1 MEKILLVPDSFKGT
15 LSSRQV
21 CQVMAGQLRRFFPQ
35 AQVKSIP
42 VADGGEGSVEAFLA
56 AAGGERRTRTV
67 TGPFGEPVEAFYGI
81 LGDGRT
87 AVIEMAA
94 CAGLPLAEGRLNPE
108 RATTYGVGE
117 LLLAAKEAGCTKA
130 ILGLGGSCTND
141 GGVGAAAALGAKFT
155 RADGAAF
162 IPTGGT
168 LGEIAAL
175 DVSPVAQAL
184 QGMELTAMCDIDNPL
199 YGEAGAAAVFAPQKG
214 ADAAMVAR
222 LDAGL
227 RHLGQ
232 VSARCL
238 GRDFS
243 HLPGAGAAGGLGFGM
258 AAFCGAQLRM
268 GIDAVLDAVGF
279 DSLLPGTD
287 VVFTGEGKIDSQSAR
302 GKVVSGVAA
311 RCRKAGVPVVAVV
324 GQIGQGFEEMYQQG
338 LTAVFSINRAAQPFA
353 ESRFHAGENL
363 ALTMENIARL
373 LAAGRWFSSPLPLTF
388 PGRRGIVQ
396 EVRSC

>member
-141 GGVGAAAALGAKFT
+141 GGAGAAAALGAKFT

-232 VSARCL
+232 VAARCL

-302 GKVVSGVAA
+302 GKVVSGVAV

-363 ALTMENIARL
+363 VLTMENIARL
-373 LAAGRWFSSPLPLTF
+373 LAAGR
-388 PGRRGIVQ
+388 
-396 EVRSC
+396 

>member
-67 TGPFGEPVEAFYGI
+67 TGPFGEPVEAFYGV

-141 GGVGAAAALGAKFT
+141 GGAGAAAALGAKFT

-232 VSARCL
+232 VAARCL

-243 HLPGAGAAGGLGFGM
+243 HLPGTGAAGGLGFGM

-302 GKVVSGVAA
+302 GKVVSGVAV

-373 LAAGRWFSSPLPLTF
+373 LAAGR
-388 PGRRGIVQ
+388 
-396 EVRSC
+396 

>member
-67 TGPFGEPVEAFYGI
+67 TGPFGEPVEAFYGV

-130 ILGLGGSCTND
+130 ILGLGGSCTNE

-162 IPTGGT
+162 VPTGGT

-287 VVFTGEGKIDSQSAR
+287 MVFTGEGKIDSQSAR

-324 GQIGQGFEEMYQQG
+324 GQIGQGFEELYQQG

-373 LAAGRWFSSPLPLTF
+373 LAAGR
-388 PGRRGIVQ
+388 
-396 EVRSC
+396 

>member
-81 LGDGRT
+81 LGDDRT

-141 GGVGAAAALGAKFT
+141 GGAGAAAALGAKFT

-243 HLPGAGAAGGLGFGM
+243 HLPGTGAAGGLGFGM

-373 LAAGRWFSSPLPLTF
+373 LAAGR
-388 PGRRGIVQ
+388 
-396 EVRSC
+396 

>member
-67 TGPFGEPVEAFYGI
+67 TGPFGEPVEAFYGV

-117 LLLAAKEAGCTKA
+117 LLLAAKEAGCSKA

-155 RADGAAF
+155 RADGTAF
-162 IPTGGT
+162 VPTGGT

-324 GQIGQGFEEMYQQG
+324 GQIDQGFEEMYQQG
-338 LTAVFSINRAAQPFA
+338 LTAVFSINRAAQPFT

-373 LAAGRWFSSPLPLTF
+373 LAAGR
-388 PGRRGIVQ
+388 
-396 EVRSC
+396 

>member
-67 TGPFGEPVEAFYGI
+67 TGPFGEPVEAFYGV

-199 YGEAGAAAVFAPQKG
+199 YGDAGAAAVFAPQKG

-232 VSARCL
+232 VAARCL

-373 LAAGRWFSSPLPLTF
+373 LAAGR
-388 PGRRGIVQ
+388 
-396 EVRSC
+396 

>member
-67 TGPFGEPVEAFYGI
+67 TGPFGEPVEAFYGV

-141 GGVGAAAALGAKFT
+141 GGAGAAAALGAKFT
-155 RADGAAF
+155 RADGTAF
-162 IPTGGT
+162 VPSGGT

-302 GKVVSGVAA
+302 GKVVSGVAV

-373 LAAGRWFSSPLPLTF
+373 LAAGR
-388 PGRRGIVQ
+388 
-396 EVRSC
+396 

>member
-94 CAGLPLAEGRLNPE
+94 CAGLPLEEGRLNPE

-141 GGVGAAAALGAKFT
+141 GGAGAAAALGAKFT

-232 VSARCL
+232 VAARCL

-324 GQIGQGFEEMYQQG
+324 GQIDQGFEEMYQQG

-373 LAAGRWFSSPLPLTF
+373 LAVGR
-388 PGRRGIVQ
+388 
-396 EVRSC
+396 

>member
-141 GGVGAAAALGAKFT
+141 GGAGAAAALGAKFI
-155 RADGAAF
+155 RADGTAF
-162 IPTGGT
+162 VPSGGT

-199 YGEAGAAAVFAPQKG
+199 YGDAGAAAVFAPQKG

-324 GQIGQGFEEMYQQG
+324 GQIDQGFEEMYQQG

-373 LAAGRWFSSPLPLTF
+373 LAAGR
-388 PGRRGIVQ
+388 
-396 EVRSC
+396 

>member
-21 CQVMAGQLRRFFPQ
+21 CQVMSGQLRRFFPQ

-67 TGPFGEPVEAFYGI
+67 TGPFGEPVEAFYGV

-155 RADGAAF
+155 RADGTAF
-162 IPTGGT
+162 VPTGGT

-199 YGEAGAAAVFAPQKG
+199 YGDAGAAAVFAPQKG

-232 VSARCL
+232 VAARCL

-373 LAAGRWFSSPLPLTF
+373 LAAGR
-388 PGRRGIVQ
+388 
-396 EVRSC
+396 

>member
-67 TGPFGEPVEAFYGI
+67 TGPFGEPVEAFYGV

-141 GGVGAAAALGAKFT
+141 GGAGAAAALGAKFT

-214 ADAAMVAR
+214 ADAALVAR

-373 LAAGRWFSSPLPLTF
+373 LAAGR
-388 PGRRGIVQ
+388 
-396 EVRSC
+396 

>member
-35 AQVKSIP
+35 VQVKSIP

-67 TGPFGEPVEAFYGI
+67 TGPFGEPVEAFYGV
-81 LGDGRT
+81 LGDGCT

-141 GGVGAAAALGAKFT
+141 GGAGAAAALGAKFT
-155 RADGAAF
+155 RADGTAF
-162 IPTGGT
+162 VPTGGT

-232 VSARCL
+232 VAARCL

-287 VVFTGEGKIDSQSAR
+287 MVFTGEGKIDSQSAR

-373 LAAGRWFSSPLPLTF
+373 LAAGR
-388 PGRRGIVQ
+388 
-396 EVRSC
+396 

>member
-67 TGPFGEPVEAFYGI
+67 TGPFGEPVESFYGV

-155 RADGAAF
+155 RADGTAF
-162 IPTGGT
+162 VPTGGT

-373 LAAGRWFSSPLPLTF
+373 LAAGR
-388 PGRRGIVQ
+388 
-396 EVRSC
+396 

>member
-302 GKVVSGVAA
+302 GKVVSGVAV

-373 LAAGRWFSSPLPLTF
+373 LAAGR
-388 PGRRGIVQ
+388 
-396 EVRSC
+396 

>member
-141 GGVGAAAALGAKFT
+141 GGAGAAAALGAKFT

-162 IPTGGT
+162 VPSGGT

-232 VSARCL
+232 VAARCL

-373 LAAGRWFSSPLPLTF
+373 LAAGR
-388 PGRRGIVQ
+388 
-396 EVRSC
+396 

>member
-21 CQVMAGQLRRFFPQ
+21 CQVMSGQLRRFFPQ

-67 TGPFGEPVEAFYGI
+67 TGPFGEPVEAFYGV

-141 GGVGAAAALGAKFT
+141 GGAGAAAALGAKFT
-155 RADGAAF
+155 RADGTAF

-175 DVSPVAQAL
+175 DVSLVAQVL

-199 YGEAGAAAVFAPQKG
+199 YGDAGAAAVFAPQKG

-232 VSARCL
+232 VAARCL

-287 VVFTGEGKIDSQSAR
+287 MVFTGEGKIDSQSAR

-373 LAAGRWFSSPLPLTF
+373 LAAGR
-388 PGRRGIVQ
+388 
-396 EVRSC
+396 

>member
-287 VVFTGEGKIDSQSAR
+287 VVFTGEGKIDFQSAR

-373 LAAGRWFSSPLPLTF
+373 LAAGR
-388 PGRRGIVQ
+388 
-396 EVRSC
+396 

>member
-21 CQVMAGQLRRFFPQ
+21 CQVMVGQLRRFFPQ

-67 TGPFGEPVEAFYGI
+67 TGPFGEPVEAFYGV

-141 GGVGAAAALGAKFT
+141 GGAGAAAALGAKFT

-162 IPTGGT
+162 VPTGGT

-232 VSARCL
+232 VAARCL

-243 HLPGAGAAGGLGFGM
+243 HLPGTGAAGGLGFGM

-287 VVFTGEGKIDSQSAR
+287 MVFTGEGKIDSQSAR

-373 LAAGRWFSSPLPLTF
+373 LAASR
-388 PGRRGIVQ
+388 
-396 EVRSC
+396 

>member
-56 AAGGERRTRTV
+56 AAGGERRMLTV
-67 TGPFGEPVEAFYGI
+67 TGPFGEPVEAFYGV

-243 HLPGAGAAGGLGFGM
+243 HLPGTGAAGGLGFGM

-373 LAAGRWFSSPLPLTF
+373 LAAGR
-388 PGRRGIVQ
+388 
-396 EVRSC
+396 

>member
-67 TGPFGEPVEAFYGI
+67 TGPVGEPVEAFYGI

-141 GGVGAAAALGAKFT
+141 GGAGAAAALGGKFT

-199 YGEAGAAAVFAPQKG
+199 YGDAGAAAVFAPQKG

-232 VSARCL
+232 VATRCL

-287 VVFTGEGKIDSQSAR
+287 VVFTGEGKIDSQSAW

-373 LAAGRWFSSPLPLTF
+373 LAASR
-388 PGRRGIVQ
+388 
-396 EVRSC
+396 

>member
-56 AAGGERRTRTV
+56 AAGGERRMLTV

-141 GGVGAAAALGAKFT
+141 GGAGAAAALGAKFT

-199 YGEAGAAAVFAPQKG
+199 YGDAGAAAVFAPQKG

-287 VVFTGEGKIDSQSAR
+287 VVFTGVGKIDSQSAR
-302 GKVVSGVAA
+302 GKVVSGVAV

-373 LAAGRWFSSPLPLTF
+373 LAASR
-388 PGRRGIVQ
+388 
-396 EVRSC
+396 

>member
-141 GGVGAAAALGAKFT
+141 GGAGAAAALGAKFT
-155 RADGAAF
+155 RADGTAF
-162 IPTGGT
+162 VPSGGT

-175 DVSPVAQAL
+175 DGSPVAQAL

-199 YGEAGAAAVFAPQKG
+199 YGDAGAAAVFAPQKG

-287 VVFTGEGKIDSQSAR
+287 MVFTGEGKIDSQSAR

-373 LAAGRWFSSPLPLTF
+373 LAAGR
-388 PGRRGIVQ
+388 
-396 EVRSC
+396 

>member
-67 TGPFGEPVEAFYGI
+67 TGPFGEPVDAFYGI

-141 GGVGAAAALGAKFT
+141 GGAGAAAALGAKFT

-199 YGEAGAAAVFAPQKG
+199 YGDAGAAAVFAPQKG

-363 ALTMENIARL
+363 ALTMENIVRL
-373 LAAGRWFSSPLPLTF
+373 LAAGR
-388 PGRRGIVQ
+388 
-396 EVRSC
+396 

>member
-67 TGPFGEPVEAFYGI
+67 TGPFGEPVDAFYGV

-117 LLLAAKEAGCTKA
+117 LLLAAKEAGCSKA

-155 RADGAAF
+155 RADGTAF
-162 IPTGGT
+162 VPTGGT

-373 LAAGRWFSSPLPLTF
+373 LAAGR
-388 PGRRGIVQ
+388 
-396 EVRSC
+396 

>member
-94 CAGLPLAEGRLNPE
+94 CAGLLLAEGRLNPE

-199 YGEAGAAAVFAPQKG
+199 YGDAGAAAVFAPQKG

-232 VSARCL
+232 VAARCL

-324 GQIGQGFEEMYQQG
+324 GQIDQGFEEMYQQG
-338 LTAVFSINRAAQPFA
+338 LTAVFSINRAAQPFT

-373 LAAGRWFSSPLPLTF
+373 LAAGR
-388 PGRRGIVQ
+388 
-396 EVRSC
+396 

>member
-141 GGVGAAAALGAKFT
+141 GGAGAAAALGAKFT

-162 IPTGGT
+162 VPTGGT

-232 VSARCL
+232 VAARCL

-287 VVFTGEGKIDSQSAR
+287 VVFTGEGKIDSQSAW

-373 LAAGRWFSSPLPLTF
+373 LAAGR
-388 PGRRGIVQ
+388 
-396 EVRSC
+396 

>member
-67 TGPFGEPVEAFYGI
+67 TGPFGEPVEAFYGV

-141 GGVGAAAALGAKFT
+141 GGAGAAAALGAKFT

-162 IPTGGT
+162 VPSGGT

-199 YGEAGAAAVFAPQKG
+199 YGDAGAAAVFAPQKG

-232 VSARCL
+232 VAARCL

-373 LAAGRWFSSPLPLTF
+373 LAAGR
-388 PGRRGIVQ
+388 
-396 EVRSC
+396 

>member
-141 GGVGAAAALGAKFT
+141 GGAGAAAALGAKFT
-155 RADGAAF
+155 RADGTAF
-162 IPTGGT
+162 VPTGGT

-214 ADAAMVAR
+214 ADEAMVAR

-232 VSARCL
+232 VSVRCL

-373 LAAGRWFSSPLPLTF
+373 LAADR
-388 PGRRGIVQ
+388 
-396 EVRSC
+396 

>member
-141 GGVGAAAALGAKFT
+141 GGAGAAAALGAKFT

-162 IPTGGT
+162 VPSGGT

-287 VVFTGEGKIDSQSAR
+287 MVFTGEGKIDSQSAR
-302 GKVVSGVAA
+302 GKVVSGVAV

-373 LAAGRWFSSPLPLTF
+373 LAAGR
-388 PGRRGIVQ
+388 
-396 EVRSC
+396 

>member
-56 AAGGERRTRTV
+56 AAGGERRMLTV
-67 TGPFGEPVEAFYGI
+67 TGPFGEPVEAFYGV

-141 GGVGAAAALGAKFT
+141 GGAGAAAALGAKFT
-155 RADGAAF
+155 RADGTAF
-162 IPTGGT
+162 VPTGGT

-199 YGEAGAAAVFAPQKG
+199 YGDAGAAAVFAPQKG

-373 LAAGRWFSSPLPLTF
+373 LAAGR
-388 PGRRGIVQ
+388 
-396 EVRSC
+396 

>member
-67 TGPFGEPVEAFYGI
+67 TGPFGEPVEAFYGV

-141 GGVGAAAALGAKFT
+141 GGAGAAAALGAKFT

-232 VSARCL
+232 VAARCL

-373 LAAGRWFSSPLPLTF
+373 LAASR
-388 PGRRGIVQ
+388 
-396 EVRSC
+396 

>member
-15 LSSRQV
+15 LSSRKV

-214 ADAAMVAR
+214 ADAALVAR

-287 VVFTGEGKIDSQSAR
+287 MVFTGEGKIDSQSAR

-373 LAAGRWFSSPLPLTF
+373 LAAGR
-388 PGRRGIVQ
+388 
-396 EVRSC
+396 

>member
-199 YGEAGAAAVFAPQKG
+199 YGEAGAAVVFAPQKG

-287 VVFTGEGKIDSQSAR
+287 MVFTGEGKIDSQSAR
-302 GKVVSGVAA
+302 GKVVSGVAV

-373 LAAGRWFSSPLPLTF
+373 LAAGR
-388 PGRRGIVQ
+388 
-396 EVRSC
+396 

>member
-67 TGPFGEPVEAFYGI
+67 TGPFGEPVEAFYGV

-199 YGEAGAAAVFAPQKG
+199 YGDAGAAAVFAPQKG

-373 LAAGRWFSSPLPLTF
+373 LAASR
-388 PGRRGIVQ
+388 
-396 EVRSC
+396 

>member
-56 AAGGERRTRTV
+56 AAGGERRMLTV

-287 VVFTGEGKIDSQSAR
+287 MVFTGEGKIDSQSAR

-373 LAAGRWFSSPLPLTF
+373 LAAGR
-388 PGRRGIVQ
+388 
-396 EVRSC
+396 

>member
-141 GGVGAAAALGAKFT
+141 GGAGAAAALGAKFT

-162 IPTGGT
+162 VPTGGT

-243 HLPGAGAAGGLGFGM
+243 YLPGAGAAGGLGFGM

-302 GKVVSGVAA
+302 GKVVSGVAV

-373 LAAGRWFSSPLPLTF
+373 LAAGR
-388 PGRRGIVQ
+388 
-396 EVRSC
+396 

>member
-35 AQVKSIP
+35 AQVKSIR
-42 VADGGEGSVEAFLA
+42 GRRRRGQRRAFLA

-141 GGVGAAAALGAKFT
+141 GGAGAAAALGAKFT
-155 RADGAAF
+155 RADGTAF
-162 IPTGGT
+162 VPTGGT

-324 GQIGQGFEEMYQQG
+324 GQIDQGFEEMYQQG

-373 LAAGRWFSSPLPLTF
+373 LAAGR
-388 PGRRGIVQ
+388 
-396 EVRSC
+396 

>member
-67 TGPFGEPVEAFYGI
+67 TGPFGEPVEAFYGV

-141 GGVGAAAALGAKFT
+141 GGAGAAAALGAKFT
-155 RADGAAF
+155 RADGTAF
-162 IPTGGT
+162 VPTGGT

-232 VSARCL
+232 VAARCL

-243 HLPGAGAAGGLGFGM
+243 HLPGTGAAGGLGFGM

-287 VVFTGEGKIDSQSAR
+287 MVFTGEGKIDSQSAR

-373 LAAGRWFSSPLPLTF
+373 LAAGR
-388 PGRRGIVQ
+388 
-396 EVRSC
+396 